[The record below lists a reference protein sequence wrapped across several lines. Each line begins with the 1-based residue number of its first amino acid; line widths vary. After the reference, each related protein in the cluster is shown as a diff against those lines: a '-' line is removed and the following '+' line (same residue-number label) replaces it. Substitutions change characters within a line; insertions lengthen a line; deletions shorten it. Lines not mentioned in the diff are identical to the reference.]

1 MTSYGNGIINSNIPL
16 NINVDINSDILIN
29 NGSLTATGSI
39 TNIGD
44 LSNNGILTIA
54 NNDLSNNG
62 VLQINNGY
70 IQFFDNFYTIKLDY
84 GYSVGTTAFPVVN
97 FKFTFNQAPSVLI
110 TPIFN
115 STVNVLGRVTS
126 ITTTSFTYVICNN
139 NGALFPDIPMY
150 WVAVGN

>member
-1 MTSYGNGIINSNIPL
+1 MTSYGNGIINSNVPL
-16 NINVDINSDILIN
+16 NINA
-29 NGSLTATGSI
+29 G
-39 TNIGD
+39 
-44 LSNNGILTIA
+44 LTIP

-70 IQFFDNFYTIKLDY
+70 IQFIDNFYTIKLDY
-84 GYSVGTTAFPVVN
+84 GYSVDVTATAFPVVN
-97 FKFTFNQAPSVLI
+97 FNFTFNQSPSVLI

-126 ITTTSFTYVICNN
+126 ISTTSFTYVICNN
-139 NGALFPDIPMY
+139 AGGLFPAIPMY